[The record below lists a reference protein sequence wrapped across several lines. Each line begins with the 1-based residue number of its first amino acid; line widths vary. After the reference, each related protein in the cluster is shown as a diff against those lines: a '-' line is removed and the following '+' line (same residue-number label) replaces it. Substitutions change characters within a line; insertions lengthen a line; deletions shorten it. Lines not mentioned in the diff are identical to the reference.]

1 MNRKDPFVAEDFG
14 LFQETESQSL
24 SLVPLLLKK
33 ISQIFNNEPTNVIF
47 IKEKIAKTLI
57 MGRLIKVFAEEAARP
72 QHLEVW
78 GPATVISA
86 VPAFAHPLVV
96 RSERTRRG

>member
-47 IKEKIAKTLI
+47 IKEKSQKL
-57 MGRLIKVFAEEAARP
+57 
-72 QHLEVW
+72 
-78 GPATVISA
+78 
-86 VPAFAHPLVV
+86 
-96 RSERTRRG
+96 

>member
-1 MNRKDPFVAEDFG
+1 MAEDFG

-47 IKEKIAKTLI
+47 IKEKSQKL
-57 MGRLIKVFAEEAARP
+57 
-72 QHLEVW
+72 
-78 GPATVISA
+78 
-86 VPAFAHPLVV
+86 
-96 RSERTRRG
+96 